1 MPEEAPSASINRELA
16 AKIAAAYVRQNQI
29 GSDQLGEL
37 ISTVHQAIS
46 GAWQTRSRSRRRAN
60 AKKLIGHDDIGSLTM
75 TEAGADSLLIYDFT
89 AMWPIC

>member
-46 GAWQTRSRSRRRAN
+46 GLGKPVAEVAGERTLRS
-60 AKKLIGHDDIGSLTM
+60 
-75 TEAGADSLLIYDFT
+75 
-89 AMWPIC
+89 